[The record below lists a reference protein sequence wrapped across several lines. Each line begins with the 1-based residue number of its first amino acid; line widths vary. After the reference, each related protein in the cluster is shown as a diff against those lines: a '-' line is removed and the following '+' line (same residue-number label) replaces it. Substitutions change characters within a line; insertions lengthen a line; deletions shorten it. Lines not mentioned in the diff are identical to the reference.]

1 MNWRPV
7 DERPRRRPR
16 IRWEDQIHEDIRR
29 TGIEE
34 WRSKIQDRKT
44 WVKTIREAREHSRI
58 QRRITRHSKNME
70 DWKQPSTL
78 A

>member
-1 MNWRPV
+1 VKSQRLQWFGHVQRRDPQHAVKKNMNWRPV

-34 WRSKIQDRKT
+34 WRSKIQDR
-44 WVKTIREAREHSRI
+44 R
-58 QRRITRHSKNME
+58 
-70 DWKQPSTL
+70 PG
-78 A
+78 